1 MIWPIPV
8 DDFANTDE
16 GTFSKIW
23 AGRRFEV
30 EIENSR
36 VLKICVDM
44 GVRIKKNPFCSRS
57 VPLNVSYK

>member
-30 EIENSR
+30 EIENSKTWG
-36 VLKICVDM
+36 VSELWVDM
-44 GVRIKKNPFCSRS
+44 GIRIKKNHF
-57 VPLNVSYK
+57 VAEVSL